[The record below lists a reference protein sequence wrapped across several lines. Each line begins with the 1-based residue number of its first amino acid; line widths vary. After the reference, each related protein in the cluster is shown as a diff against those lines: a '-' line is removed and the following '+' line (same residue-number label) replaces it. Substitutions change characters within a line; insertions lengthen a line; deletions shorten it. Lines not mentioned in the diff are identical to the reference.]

1 MFRHCE
7 RSTATRRLS
16 LRGVEGRRRWL
27 ATSARGLLAMTGLMA
42 ASMIA
47 SVPTAMAADYVPITA
62 GELRSVLPPDGK
74 SAKAKLGA
82 FAIRSTPV
90 TVGEFQDFV
99 ARHPL
104 WRRDQVPAIFADSSY
119 LATWAAPDLAGGEF
133 DAAQPVT
140 AVSWFAAAA
149 YCESE
154 QARLPSWHQWE
165 YVAAADETRKDAR
178 DDPAWRERILGWY
191 AHPASAPLARVGQG
205 PANAWGARDMH
216 GLIWEWVDDYAGMM
230 ISGDNRNQGDPE
242 ILKFCGAGALST
254 QDRENYAI
262 LMRVA
267 LLSSLDARQ
276 STRNLG
282 FRCVR
287 DNKATPP

>member
-1 MFRHCE
+1 M
-7 RSTATRRLS
+7 
-16 LRGVEGRRRWL
+16 V
-27 ATSARGLLAMTGLMA
+27 
-42 ASMIA
+42 AS
-47 SVPTAMAADYVPITA
+47 AADYAPIAA

-74 SAKAKLGA
+74 SAKARLGA

-90 TVGEFQDFV
+90 TVGDFQRFL
-99 ARHPL
+99 AEHPE
-104 WRRDQVPAIFADSSY
+104 WRRDRVPAIFADSSY
-119 LATWAAPDLAGGEF
+119 LAAWAGPAEPGSGV
-133 DAAQPVT
+133 DAEQPAT
-140 AVSWFAAAA
+140 TVSWFAAAA

-154 QARLPSWHQWE
+154 RARLPTWHQWE
-165 YVAAADETRKDAR
+165 YVAAADETRRDAR

-191 AHPASAPLARVGQG
+191 ARPAAAALARVGRG
-205 PANAWGARDMH
+205 PANAWGAKDMH
-216 GLIWEWVDDYAGMM
+216 GLVWEWVDDYAGMM

-254 QDRENYAI
+254 ADRENYAI

-267 LLSSLDARQ
+267 LLSSLDAKQ

-287 DNKATPP
+287 DVQGTAP